1 MNAPRAS
8 LSLGLDGGGTATRW
22 ALRRSDGTIL
32 ARGAGGSVSGHVF
45 TPEAMATARM
55 RLAAIVADATGQAN
69 GAPIATI
76 GAGITGL
83 GPRTPVAAALAAQL
97 AELAGIAPAGVRMMG
112 DVEVAYHAAF
122 RPGEGHLVYAGTGS
136 VGCHATADGELV
148 VVGGRGMLIDDAGSA
163 FWIARTALAHVLR
176 LEDRAPASG
185 WSTTLGAALAARI
198 GGSAWDVVRAAVYG
212 VERGEIGRLALAVA
226 EAACAG
232 DATATTL
239 LGTAGAEL
247 ARLAEVLAHR
257 FGPRPVALVGGAASL
272 HPAIEAGF
280 VAALPP
286 ELVRVHP
293 ALDPAAT
300 AARLAAA

>member
-1 MNAPRAS
+1 MTADGVA

-22 ALRRSDGTIL
+22 ALRRADGTIL
-32 ARGAGGSVSGHVF
+32 ARGAGAGMSGHVF
-45 TPEAMATARM
+45 TPEALATARA
-55 RLAAIVADATGQAN
+55 RLAAILADAAAHAAG
-69 GAPIATI
+69 GRIAAI

-83 GPRTPVAAALAAQL
+83 GAGTPAAAALASQL
-97 AELAGIAPAGVRMMG
+97 AELAGVPVGRVKMMG

-136 VGCHATADGELV
+136 VGCHATAAGELV

-163 FWIARTALAHVLR
+163 FWIARNALAHVLR
-176 LEDRAPASG
+176 LEDRAPDSG

-212 VERGEIGRLALAVA
+212 AERGEIGRLALAGA

-272 HPAIEAGF
+272 HPAIEDGF
-280 VAALPP
+280 VAALPAG
-286 ELVRVHP
+286 LGRANP
-293 ALDPAAT
+293 ARDPAAT
-300 AARLAAA
+300 AARLAAT

>member
-1 MNAPRAS
+1 VTADGAA

-22 ALRRSDGTIL
+22 VLRRADGTIL
-32 ARGAGGSVSGHVF
+32 ARGAGAGMSGHVF
-45 TPEAMATARM
+45 TPEALANARA
-55 RLAAIVADATGQAN
+55 RLAAILADAAAHAAG
-69 GAPIATI
+69 GRIAAI

-83 GPRTPVAAALAAQL
+83 GAGTTAAAALASQL
-97 AELAGIAPAGVRMMG
+97 AELAGVPVGRVKMMG

-136 VGCHATADGELV
+136 VGCHATAAGELV

-163 FWIARTALAHVLR
+163 FWIARNALAHVLR
-176 LEDRAPASG
+176 LEDRAPGTG
-185 WSTTLGAALAARI
+185 WSTPLGTALAARI

-212 VERGEIGRLALAVA
+212 AERGEIGRLALAVA
-226 EAACAG
+226 EAAATG
-232 DATATTL
+232 DATATAML
-239 LGTAGAEL
+239 ATAGTEL

-257 FGPRPVALVGGAASL
+257 FGPRPVALAGGAASL
-272 HPAIEAGF
+272 HPAIEEGF
-280 VAALPP
+280 AAALSPG
-286 ELVRVHP
+286 LVRVHP